1 MLPEIALSEQWLER
15 FKKSFGFYPLV
26 WNSKVK
32 LSEKRKVWNMV
43 LKKKSLVLVGARSS
57 LFLPYLN
64 LGLIIIDE
72 ENDLSFKQEEG
83 VIYNARDMAVV
94 KAKIENINTILVSAT
109 PSLETYKNCQEQK
122 YFLVKIKKRFNKTNT
137 PKIKVI
143 DMRKSRSRL
152 ISEKLEYELNKN
164 IEERKQSLI
173 LINRR
178 GYAPV
183 SLCANCGIKRKCN
196 YCDTNLVYHK
206 ESNILICHQCGKKQ
220 PLEGECKECNSNKFI
235 LVGTGI
241 EKVFEEVKKIFKSAK
256 IIKLS
261 SDDMDRENFAKTLY
275 QIEKIGLISLLELK

>member
-1 MLPEIALSEQWLER
+1 
-15 FKKSFGFYPLV
+15 
-26 WNSKVK
+26 
-32 LSEKRKVWNMV
+32 MV

-72 ENDLSFKQEEG
+72 ENDQSFKQEEG

-178 GYAPV
+178 GYTPV

-206 ESNILICHQCGKKQ
+206 ESNVLMCHQCGKKQ
-220 PLEGECKECNSNKFI
+220 PLEGECKE
-235 LVGTGI
+235 T
-241 EKVFEEVKKIFKSAK
+241 A
-256 IIKLS
+256 
-261 SDDMDRENFAKTLY
+261 TL
-275 QIEKIGLISLLELK
+275 INLF

>member
-1 MLPEIALSEQWLER
+1 M
-15 FKKSFGFYPLV
+15 
-26 WNSKVK
+26 
-32 LSEKRKVWNMV
+32 
-43 LKKKSLVLVGARSS
+43 GARSS

-72 ENDLSFKQEEG
+72 ENDQSFKQEEG

-122 YFLVKIKKRFNKTNT
+122 YFLVKNKKRFNKTNT

-152 ISEKLEYELNKN
+152 ISEKLECELNKN

-183 SLCANCGIKRKCN
+183 SLCTNCGIKRKCN

-206 ESNILICHQCGKKQ
+206 ESNILICHQCGKNN
-220 PLEGECKECNSNKFI
+220 L
-235 LVGTGI
+235 
-241 EKVFEEVKKIFKSAK
+241 
-256 IIKLS
+256 
-261 SDDMDRENFAKTLY
+261 
-275 QIEKIGLISLLELK
+275 